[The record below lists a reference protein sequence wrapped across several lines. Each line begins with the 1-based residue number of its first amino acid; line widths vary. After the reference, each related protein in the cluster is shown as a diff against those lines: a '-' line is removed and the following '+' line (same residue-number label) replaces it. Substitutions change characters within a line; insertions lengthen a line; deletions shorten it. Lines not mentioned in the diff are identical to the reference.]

1 MVRIC
6 LYLKDDLD
14 SPDRISSPKILKCS
28 RVPAMGEFIDYQYNL
43 YRVFLVCHQP
53 ENTGYEA
60 SVAAL
65 KTSWDSCES
74 LLKSQFL
81 SCTSR

>member
-1 MVRIC
+1 
-6 LYLKDDLD
+6 
-14 SPDRISSPKILKCS
+14 
-28 RVPAMGEFIDYQYNL
+28 MGEFIDFEYNL

-53 ENTGYEA
+53 YNSGYEA

-74 LLKSQFL
+74 LLHSQEKT
-81 SCTSR
+81 CQTH